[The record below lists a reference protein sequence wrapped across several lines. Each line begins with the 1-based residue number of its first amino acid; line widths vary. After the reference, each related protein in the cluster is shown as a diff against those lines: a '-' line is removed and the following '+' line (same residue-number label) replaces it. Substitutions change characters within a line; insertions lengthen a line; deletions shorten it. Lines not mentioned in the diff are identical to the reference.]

1 MIRSNMEKHTLNW
14 LVRQNKMR
22 NLDFSISI
30 QRKEVWDKEHKS
42 NLIVSALLGVPIES
56 LLFEEDGTGG
66 YLVLDGKQRGTSLIQ
81 FIRGDYPISEKVK
94 VKEINGVNIVGLYF
108 NEFPEEFQE
117 ILKETELTISVLRPL
132 SEDDRETIFFMRNQA
147 VSLTRVELTRVLL
160 GGESMNK
167 IQVLCGHEFI
177 DKTNISRKKYLDQQ
191 VMMEIL
197 LLETGKDYGFSS
209 KDMKSFAEEIKEEG
223 ISDEMMAK
231 INLTLNYLD
240 SAIPGKNRSL
250 RKIHVPMVYMVAKKA
265 MADNVEPSIFN
276 EWVEKFFS
284 DIKGDEND
292 YIDACN
298 NGSAMKNNVRK
309 RLNYITK
316 HFDETI
322 NTLMK

>member
-14 LVRQNKMR
+14 LVRQNKMK
-22 NLDFSISI
+22 NLDFTISI

-81 FIRGDYPISEKVK
+81 FIRGDYPISDNVK

-108 NEFPEEFQE
+108 NEFPDEFQE
-117 ILKETELTISVLRPL
+117 LLKETELTISVLRPL
-132 SEDDRETIFFMRNQA
+132 SEDERETIFFMRNQA

-167 IQVLCGHEFI
+167 IQVLCGHQFI

-191 VMMEIL
+191 IMMEIL

-209 KDMKSFAEEIKEEG
+209 KDMKVFAEEVKVEG
-223 ISDEMMAK
+223 ISDEMIAK
-231 INLTLNYLD
+231 INNTLNYLD
-240 SAIPGKNRSL
+240 KSIPNKNRSL
-250 RKIHVPMVYMVAKKA
+250 RKIHIPMVYMVAKEALAK
-265 MADNVEPSIFN
+265 DIQPSVFN
-276 EWVEKFFS
+276 EWVDKFFN
-284 DIKGDEND
+284 DIKCEENE

-298 NGSAMKNNVRK
+298 NGSAIKNNVRK
-309 RLNYITK
+309 RLNYIK
-316 HFDETI
+316 NHFAENI
-322 NTLMK
+322 IH